1 MKFIYVFCKDAADT
15 LAANG
20 YKLLKTDENGSY
32 YIFKNKQEVASIPA
46 KPTFSLDVS
55 YIFSDTLTF

>member
-20 YKLLKTDENGSY
+20 YKLLKADERCSY
-32 YIFKNKQEVASIPA
+32 YVFENKQEV
-46 KPTFSLDVS
+46 KFSLDVS
-55 YIFSDTLTF
+55 YILSDTLTF

>member
-32 YIFKNKQEVASIPA
+32 YIFKNKQEV
-46 KPTFSLDVS
+46 TFSLDVS

>member
-1 MKFIYVFCKDAADT
+1 MKFIYVFTKDAADK

-20 YKLLKTDENGSY
+20 YKLLKADE
-32 YIFKNKQEVASIPA
+32 KNSVFTFENKSEI
-46 KPTFSLDVS
+46 KFSLDVS